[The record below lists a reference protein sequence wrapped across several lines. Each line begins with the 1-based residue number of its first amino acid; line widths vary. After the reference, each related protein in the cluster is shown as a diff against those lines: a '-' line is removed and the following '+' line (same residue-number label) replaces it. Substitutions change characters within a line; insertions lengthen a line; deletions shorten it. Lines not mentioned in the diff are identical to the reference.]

1 MLLKMGLSRL
11 QTQARAPVPDRN
23 SAIWKGWQSRLLAC
37 IAFFQRFLKRLW
49 LVVAL
54 CTALL
59 FPIEAQYPPG
69 QAPIPPGTPPGGVPP
84 GGSGIPI
91 PHRHKNKN
99 KQNSP
104 DASAP
109 TLSVE
114 ARTISNDGKKLVAA
128 TNDGRTLTMAITPQT
143 KFTRAGNDIDATK
156 IVPRTTIR
164 IEAAED
170 DEANLSAL
178 KVELLKDA
186 PAANASSPGQAEN
199 RAAND
204 EEMTRPTIL
213 RDPVDVPDRPIL
225 KRGKPVKSSSH
236 EDDSAEEASSTKS
249 EDTTRSE
256 AGSAKNK
263 DGSVDFTID
272 GDAAP
277 TKRVN
282 SPSEQLVEKTKNW
295 AATFTNGLPNY
306 VCSQMTTRYVQQSK
320 ATGWEPLDVITA
332 KVIYEDG
339 KESYKEIT
347 VGGKRT
353 NKSMME
359 LGGTTSTGEFAST
372 LHSLFS
378 DASQAEFKL
387 YETTTIS
394 GIAAKVYDFKV
405 ALKNSDWFIN
415 VGGQSLRPAYSGS
428 VWIDP
433 ATAQVRRIE
442 MQADNIPKDFPLD
455 SLEWA
460 VDYDNVSLGTS
471 TFLLPVHA
479 ANLACQRGTTICTK
493 NTEDFRDYHKFS
505 GESTIVYK

>member
-1 MLLKMGLSRL
+1 MPKYFW
-11 QTQARAPVPDRN
+11 P
-23 SAIWKGWQSRLLAC
+23 LLALC
-37 IAFFQRFLKRLW
+37 A
-49 LVVAL
+49 AL
-54 CTALL
+54 SI
-59 FPIEAQYPPG
+59 PMEAQYPPG

-84 GGSGIPI
+84 GGGGIPF
-91 PHRHKNKN
+91 PHRHKD
-99 KQNSP
+99 KQKQP
-104 DASAP
+104 DSNAP
-109 TLSVE
+109 TISAE

-143 KFTRAGNDIDATK
+143 KFMRAGNDIDAGK
-156 IVPRTTIR
+156 VVPRTTIHV
-164 IEAAED
+164 EAAED
-170 DEANLSAL
+170 DEANLTAV

-186 PAANASSPGQAEN
+186 PAAAAASSSTP
-199 RAAND
+199 RSAAGD
-204 EEMTRPTIL
+204 EEMTQSSIL
-213 RDPVDVPDRPIL
+213 KDPVDVPDRPIL
-225 KRGKPVKSSSH
+225 RRGKPSGSPSRESDSSTEISSS
-236 EDDSAEEASSTKS
+236 K
-249 EDTTRSE
+249 SE
-256 AGSAKNK
+256 AGSATNK

-272 GDAAP
+272 GDTAP
-277 TKRVN
+277 VKRAN
-282 SPSEQLVEKTKNW
+282 SPSQQLVEKTKNW

-306 VCSQMTTRYVQQSK
+306 ICSQMTTRYIQQSK
-320 ATGWEPLDVITA
+320 TTGWEPLDVITA
-332 KVIYEDG
+332 KVVYEDG

-353 NKSMME
+353 NKSMMD

-394 GIAAKVYDFKV
+394 GITAKVYDFKV
-405 ALKNSDWFIN
+405 ALHNSDWFIN

-505 GESTIVYK
+505 GESTIEYK